1 MSSKR
6 LKYSLLAVIFML
18 PVSIG
23 IAAVANAAGSNSN
36 STSTAT
42 LTLSVKAKRALARQH
57 VTVRALRPA
66 TRRNSR
72 YALPASSG
80 RWNFTKATGTLNLKG
95 VLAVAVRKRSVKM
108 NSVTFTR
115 PAKGA
120 GQLTVKVAGHKVK
133 LFTITGRPRVKRSS
147 TSETISGLTAK
158 LTRAGAARLNG
169 ALHSHAFSKGESFGS
184 FTVKVS
190 NSPLSGTAGAS
201 GAAAGTAAPVTG
213 ASSTGAGVAF
223 VPAFRSLLDS
233 AGLGAVPLLP
243 GSNGLPAPL
252 GTTPIPGVDGTSVTL
267 PLNGGAAGASF
278 SNGVLT
284 GTIPLSGG
292 LQLAGGALSVSL
304 TNPQVTLGTGTEGSS
319 LSFQVNGGPEVKLL
333 HLDTS
338 QLVQSALPNG
348 TLDLKGLLATL
359 STEGAASL
367 NAALGKNL
375 FTTGQPVGGVT
386 LIVPNPPSG

>member
-1 MSSKR
+1 
-6 LKYSLLAVIFML
+6 ML

-23 IAAVANAAGSNSN
+23 VAAVATAAGSKSKSN
-36 STSTAT
+36 SASSAT
-42 LTLSVKAKRALARQH
+42 LTLSVKSKRSLARQH

-66 TRRNSR
+66 TRRKSS

-80 RWNFTKATGTLNLKG
+80 KWNFAKATGTLNLKG
-95 VLAVAVRKRSVKM
+95 VLAVAIRTRSVKM

-115 PAKGA
+115 PAKGN
-120 GQLTVKVAGHKVK
+120 GQLTVKVARHKVK
-133 LFTITGRPRVKRSS
+133 LFTITGRAHVKRSA
-147 TSETISGLTAK
+147 TSETINGLTAR
-158 LTRAGAARLNG
+158 LTKAGASRLNRS
-169 ALHSHAFSKGESFGS
+169 LHSHAFRKGQSFGS

-190 NSPLSGTAGAS
+190 NSPVNGTTGASAAGA
-201 GAAAGTAAPVTG
+201 AAPVTG

-233 AGLGAVPLLP
+233 AGLGAVPLIP
-243 GSNGLPAPL
+243 GSNGLPAPV

-267 PLNGGAAGASF
+267 PLNGSTAGASF
-278 SNGVLT
+278 ANGVLT

-292 LQLAGGALSVSL
+292 LQLGNGALSVSL

-319 LSFQVNGGPEVKLL
+319 LSFQVNGGPEVKLFD
-333 HLDTS
+333 LDTS

-375 FTTGQPVGGVT
+375 FTTGTPVGGVT
-386 LIVPNPPSG
+386 LIVPTPPSG

>member
-6 LKYSLLAVIFML
+6 LKYSLLAVLFML

-23 IAAVANAAGSNSN
+23 AAAVATAAGSSSK

-42 LTLSVKAKRALARQH
+42 LTLSVKAKRSLARQH

-66 TRRNSR
+66 TRRKSS

-80 RWNFTKATGTLNLKG
+80 KWNFAKATGTLNLKG
-95 VLAVAVRKRSVKM
+95 VLAIAVRKRSV
-108 NSVTFTR
+108 NIRSVTFTR

-120 GQLTVKVAGHKVK
+120 GKLTVKLARHKVK
-133 LFTITGRPRVKRSS
+133 LFTIVGRARVKRSS
-147 TSETISGLTAK
+147 TSETINGLTAK
-158 LTRAGAARLNG
+158 LTKAGATRLDRV
-169 ALHSHAFSKGESFGS
+169 LHSHAFRKGQSFGS

-190 NSPLSGTAGAS
+190 NSPVTGTAGAP
-201 GAAAGTAAPVTG
+201 GAGAPVAG

-233 AGLGAVPLLP
+233 AGLGAIPLLP

-252 GTTPIPGVDGTSVTL
+252 GTTTIPGLEGTGVTL
-267 PLNGGAAGASF
+267 PLNGSTGAASF

-292 LQLAGGALSVSL
+292 LQLGNGALSVSL
-304 TNPQVTLGTGTEGSS
+304 TNPELTLGTGTEGSS
-319 LSFQVNGGPEVKLL
+319 LSFEINGTGVKLL
-333 HLDTS
+333 DLDTS
-338 QLVQSALPNG
+338 KLVQSALPNG
-348 TLDLKGLLATL
+348 TLDLRGLLATL
-359 STEGAASL
+359 SSEGAASL
-367 NAALGKNL
+367 NAALGQNL

-386 LIVPNPPSG
+386 LIVPSPPSG

>member
-6 LKYSLLAVIFML
+6 LKHLLLAVILML

-23 IAAVANAAGSNSN
+23 VAAVASAAGSSSN
-36 STSTAT
+36 SASSAT
-42 LTLSVKAKRALARQH
+42 LTLSVKAKRSLARQH

-66 TRRNSR
+66 TRRKSS
-72 YALPASSG
+72 YALPATSG
-80 RWNFTKATGTLNLKG
+80 KWNFTKATGTLNLKG
-95 VLAVAVRKRSVKM
+95 VLAIAVRKRSVKL

-115 PAKGA
+115 PTKGA
-120 GQLTVKVAGHKVK
+120 GQLTVKLAGHKVK
-133 LFTITGRPRVKRSS
+133 LFTITGKARVKHGA
-147 TSETISGLTAK
+147 TSETLSGMTAK
-158 LTRAGAARLNG
+158 LTKAGATKLNK
-169 ALHSHAFSKGESFGS
+169 ALRGTAFKKGQSFGS
-184 FTVKVS
+184 FTVTVS
-190 NSPLSGTAGAS
+190 NSPVTGTAGGPAA
-201 GAAAGTAAPVTG
+201 GAAPIAG
-213 ASSTGAGVAF
+213 ASSTGAGVSF

-252 GTTPIPGVDGTSVTL
+252 GTTTIPGVDGTGVTL
-267 PLNGGAAGASF
+267 PLNGSTAGASF

-292 LQLAGGALSVSL
+292 LQLGNGTLSASL
-304 TNPQVTLGTGTEGSS
+304 TNPQLTLGTGTEGSS
-319 LSFQVNGGPEVKLL
+319 LSFQVNGGPEIKLFN
-333 HLDTS
+333 LDTS
-338 QLVQSALPNG
+338 QLEQSALPNG
-348 TLDLKGLLATL
+348 TLDLQGLLATL

-367 NAALGKNL
+367 NAALGQNL

>member
-6 LKYSLLAVIFML
+6 LKYSLLVVLLML

-23 IAAVANAAGSNSN
+23 VAAVATAAGSS
-36 STSTAT
+36 SKPSSSAT
-42 LTLSVKAKRALARQH
+42 LTLSVKARRSFAHQH

-66 TRRNSR
+66 TRRKSS

-80 RWNFTKATGTLNLKG
+80 KWNFANATGTLNLKG
-95 VLAVAVRKRSVKM
+95 VLAVAIRKRSVKL

-115 PAKGA
+115 PAKGN
-120 GQLTVKVAGHKVK
+120 GQLTVKVARHKVK
-133 LFTITGRPRVKRSS
+133 LFTITGRARVKRSA

-158 LTRAGAARLNG
+158 LTKAGATRLNR
-169 ALHSHAFSKGESFGS
+169 ALHSHAFRKGQSFGS

-190 NSPLSGTAGAS
+190 NSPVSGTAGAPGA
-201 GAAAGTAAPVTG
+201 GAAPPVSG
-213 ASSTGAGVAF
+213 VSSTGAGVAF

-252 GTTPIPGVDGTSVTL
+252 GTTPIPGLDGTSVTL
-267 PLNGGAAGASF
+267 PLNGSTAGASF

-292 LQLAGGALSVSL
+292 LQLGNGALSVSL

-319 LSFQVNGGPEVKLL
+319 LSFQVNGGPEVKLFD
-333 HLDTS
+333 LDTTK
-338 QLVQSALPNG
+338 LVQSALPNG

-367 NAALGKNL
+367 NAALGKNV
-375 FTTGQPVGGVT
+375 FTTGTPVGGVT

>member
-6 LKYSLLAVIFML
+6 LKYSLLAVILML
-18 PVSIG
+18 PVSIAV
-23 IAAVANAAGSNSN
+23 AAVASAAGSSSN
-36 STSTAT
+36 STSSAT
-42 LTLSVKAKRALARQH
+42 LTLSVKAKRSLARQH

-66 TRRNSR
+66 TRRKSS

-80 RWNFTKATGTLNLKG
+80 KWNFTKATGTLNLKG
-95 VLAVAVRKRSVKM
+95 VLAIAVRKRSVKM

-120 GQLTVKVAGHKVK
+120 GQLTVKLSRQKVK
-133 LFTITGRPRVKRSS
+133 LFTITGRAHVKRSG

-158 LTRAGAARLNG
+158 LTKAGATRLNR
-169 ALHSHAFSKGESFGS
+169 ALHSHAFRKGQAFGS

-190 NSPLSGTAGAS
+190 NSPVTGSAGA
-201 GAAAGTAAPVTG
+201 GAPSPVIG
-213 ASSTGAGVAF
+213 ASSTGAGVSF

-252 GTTPIPGVDGTSVTL
+252 GTTAVPGLDGTGVTL
-267 PLNGGAAGASF
+267 PLDGSTAGASF

-292 LQLAGGALSVSL
+292 LQLGNGPLSASL
-304 TNPQVTLGTGTEGSS
+304 TNPQLTLGTGTEGSG
-319 LSFQVNGGPEVKLL
+319 LSFQVNGGPEIKLFD
-333 HLDTS
+333 LDTS
-338 QLVQSALPNG
+338 QLEQSALPNG
-348 TLDLKGLLATL
+348 TLDLQNLLATL
-359 STEGAASL
+359 SSEGAASL
-367 NAALGKNL
+367 NTALGQNL

-386 LIVPNPPSG
+386 LIVPKPPSG